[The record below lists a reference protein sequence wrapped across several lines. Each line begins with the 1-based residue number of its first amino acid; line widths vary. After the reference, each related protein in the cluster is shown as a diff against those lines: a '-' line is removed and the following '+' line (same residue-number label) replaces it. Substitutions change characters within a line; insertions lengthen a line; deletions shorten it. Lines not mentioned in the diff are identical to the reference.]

1 MNGEKK
7 SKIYIE
13 YSIKWEKEVYFKQK
27 QMPRSMNIQT
37 ENKHVSVAV
46 TNVKK
51 QQFLTVLINKYA
63 NANMDIVY

>member
-1 MNGEKK
+1 MPVIAGIFFGFGFVLNLFLNERRKK
-7 SKIYIE
+7 IENIYIE

-46 TNVKK
+46 TNVK
-51 QQFLTVLINKYA
+51 
-63 NANMDIVY
+63 

>member
-46 TNVKK
+46 TNVK
-51 QQFLTVLINKYA
+51 
-63 NANMDIVY
+63 

>member
-51 QQFLTVLINKYA
+51 QQFLAVLINKYA